1 VEATESAETGA
12 DDVAAVEKPDDEST
26 AAPEDGLG
34 SVESEEVEAAQAD
47 VADVHEAAVEG
58 TESAETTAEDVAAE
72 KPNAEPAAT
81 PRRRWWRRG

>member
-1 VEATESAETGA
+1 AGA
-12 DDVAAVEKPDDEST
+12 DDVAAVEKSDDEST

-34 SVESEEVEAAQAD
+34 SVEGEEVEAAQAN
-47 VADVHEAAVEG
+47 AAEVHEAAAEG
-58 TESAETTAEDVAAE
+58 TESAETTAEYVAAE